1 VIQPPSS
8 PESTPGEI
16 LGTKPDVKPDV
27 KLEVKPEVKPG
38 QRSISRHPQVPARPG
53 IRLQR
58 LATCGQ
64 SLEWADLS
72 SGEGL
77 WVDVENPTPEDIA
90 KLGAFFAINPLAL
103 EDSLE
108 RGHWSRFE
116 SYAEHAFLIFRTL
129 AEPEDA
135 TDRTERVSLLY
146 YPALGSLV
154 TLRNEPVTYVEGV
167 WHELERKEGCTVTAA
182 MYAIL
187 MQGTDTFFDFL
198 DAFEARTDQLEEDVF
213 EPRMSGQEA
222 RAFTATVF
230 ELKHTLAAARR
241 LASGA
246 RESVAQ
252 FSRFLPAEAQMYT
265 RDVVDHLARVYEG
278 LDGERDALS
287 TLLDVHLTVQSNR
300 MNEVM
305 KTLTTVSTIFL
316 PLTFLAGVW
325 GMNFRFMPELAQP
338 WGYAMAWGVFAGV
351 AALLAIMFKRRGW
364 W

>member
-1 VIQPPSS
+1 MPVQS
-8 PESTPGEI
+8 
-16 LGTKPDVKPDV
+16 KPKSNS
-27 KLEVKPEVKPG
+27 K
-38 QRSISRHPQVPARPG
+38 HPHVEPRPG
-53 IRLQR
+53 IRVQQ
-58 LATCGQ
+58 LAVCAQ
-64 SLEWADLS
+64 AVAFNDLT

-90 KLGAFFAINPLAL
+90 ALEKFFPINRLAL
-103 EDSLE
+103 EDALE

-116 SYAEHAFLIFRTL
+116 SYPEHAFLIFRTL

-135 TDRTERVSLLY
+135 TDRSERVSLLY
-146 YPALGSLV
+146 YPQLNTML
-154 TLRNEPVTYVEGV
+154 TLRNEPVTYLEGV
-167 WHELERKEGCTVTAA
+167 WHELDRKVGCTVTAA
-182 MYAIL
+182 IYALL

-198 DAFEARTDQLEEDVF
+198 DAFEEQTDLLEEEVF
-213 EPRMSGQEA
+213 APRMSGREAQE
-222 RAFTATVF
+222 FTSSVF
-230 ELKHTLAAARR
+230 ELKHTLLAARR

-246 RESVAQ
+246 RESAAQ
-252 FSRFLPAEAQMYT
+252 FSRFLPAEAQMFT

-278 LDGERDALS
+278 LDSERDALS

-325 GMNFRFMPELAQP
+325 GMNFKFMPELEQP
-338 WGYAMAWGVFAGV
+338 WGYLMAWGAFALVGLLL
-351 AALLAIMFKRRGW
+351 ALLFKRRGW

>member
-1 VIQPPSS
+1 MMPQPSS
-8 PESTPGEI
+8 
-16 LGTKPDVKPDV
+16 KPNSK
-27 KLEVKPEVKPG
+27 
-38 QRSISRHPQVPARPG
+38 HPQLKPQPG
-53 IRLQR
+53 IRVQQ
-58 LATCGQ
+58 LAVCGPPI
-64 SLEWADLS
+64 AFNDLT

-90 KLGAFFAINPLAL
+90 KLKKYFAINSLAL
-103 EDSLE
+103 EDALE

-116 SYAEHAFLIFRTL
+116 SYPEHAFLIFRTL

-135 TDRTERVSLLY
+135 TDRSERVSLLY
-146 YPALGSLV
+146 YPQLKTML

-167 WHELERKEGCTVTAA
+167 WHELNRKEGCSVTAA
-182 MYAIL
+182 IYALL

-198 DAFEARTDQLEEDVF
+198 DAFEEQTDLLEEEVF
-213 EPRMSGQEA
+213 APRMSGREAQE
-222 RAFTATVF
+222 FTSSVF
-230 ELKHTLAAARR
+230 ALKHTLIAARR

-246 RESVAQ
+246 RESVTQ
-252 FSRFLPAEAQMYT
+252 FSRFLPAEAQMFT

-278 LDGERDALS
+278 LDSERDALS

-325 GMNFRFMPELAQP
+325 GMNFKFMPELEQP
-338 WGYAMAWGVFAGV
+338 WGYVMAWGAFALVGL
-351 AALLAIMFKRRGW
+351 LLALIFKRRGW